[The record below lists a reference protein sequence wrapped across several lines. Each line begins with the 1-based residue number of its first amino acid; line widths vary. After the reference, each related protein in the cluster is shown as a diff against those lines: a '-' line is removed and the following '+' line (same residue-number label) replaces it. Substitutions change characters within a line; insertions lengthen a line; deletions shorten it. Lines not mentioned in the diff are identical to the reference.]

1 MLESRVV
8 DLSYGAPGP
17 ATEPSDS
24 GPPIGKPERPVH
36 TGERL
41 WLIAALALSLLL
53 GLRAMAP
60 GLAPGVMQDDA
71 RQHLFWMARFR
82 DPQSFPH
89 DPIADYYQA
98 LAPPGYSALYRVLS
112 LLVDPLQASKLLPH
126 LLGLIA
132 SLCTFLLVRRLY
144 PAPAAAFLA
153 AGLMSAYVW
162 RQDDLSSA
170 TSRAFVLP
178 LLGAQLWALAA
189 GRLRLAVGLIGLG
202 ALFNP
207 VSGALGLT
215 LLGLR
220 LVRLDGW
227 RPTLAREP
235 SAWLTFLAAGLL
247 VGAAMLPTYA
257 ASVRFGPTVSATQ
270 AREMP
275 EFGPNGRNAFFVDDP
290 YGYWLVG
297 HRSGLNLHST
307 DSLTGVPLLLEYLP
321 LAAALPA
328 LILLRRRLPAAAQLS
343 RRSVILVQLL
353 VASFALFFLAHALL
367 FRLYLPTRY
376 VKWSLPLVLSVAG
389 GLALGILI
397 ETIATRSSRRLLGPA
412 LALALGLCLAAY
424 PASYGAH
431 FPRDRHPAITAYLR
445 DQPKDVL
452 VAGAPLDVDSVP
464 AFAGR
469 PVVVSRDHALAFH
482 LGYYDELR
490 TRARDLIEAYYAESP
505 ADVADFAAV
514 YGVDLFLVNEA
525 AYRPTMIAQV
535 WSIRRA
541 TPAWEPFTSAVAQK
555 LQGSRRFALRD
566 LVDRCA
572 VMREGPTAVVP
583 AACVRDQA
591 RAISRV

>member
-1 MLESRVV
+1 MLETRVV
-8 DLSYGAPGP
+8 DLSHGAHGP
-17 ATEPSDS
+17 AAEPSDPARS
-24 GPPIGKPERPVH
+24 LAKLERPVH
-36 TGERL
+36 TGERR
-41 WLIAALALSLLL
+41 WLIAALGLSLLL

-82 DPQSFPH
+82 DPQSFPD

-98 LAPPGYSALYRVLS
+98 LAPPGYSALYRALS

-132 SLCTFLLVRRLY
+132 SLSTFLLVRRLY

-153 AGLMSAYVW
+153 AGLLSAYVW

-178 LLGAQLWALAA
+178 LLAAQLWALAA
-189 GRLRLAVGLIGLG
+189 GRMALGLGLIVLG

-220 LVRLDGW
+220 LVRLDGR

-235 SAWLTFLAAGLL
+235 SAWLTFLGAGLL
-247 VGAAMLPTYA
+247 VGVAMLSTYVA
-257 ASVRFGPTVSATQ
+257 GVRFGPTVSAAQ
-270 AREMP
+270 ARAMP

-290 YGYWLVG
+290 YRYWLVSE
-297 HRSGLNLHST
+297 RSGLDFRAT
-307 DSLTGVPLLLEYLP
+307 DALVGVPVLFEYLV
-321 LAAALPA
+321 LAVALPV

-343 RRSVILVQLL
+343 RRSIILVQLL
-353 VASFALFFLAHALL
+353 VASLALFFLAHALL
-367 FRLYLPTRY
+367 FQLYLPSRY
-376 VKWSLPLVLSVAG
+376 VKWSVPLVLAVAG
-389 GLALGILI
+389 GLTLGILI
-397 ETIATRSSRRLLGPA
+397 ESIAARSRRRLLAPG
-412 LALALGLCLAAY
+412 LALAFAACLVVY
-424 PASYGAH
+424 PGDYHAQ
-431 FPRDRHPAITAYLR
+431 FMRDRHPAITAYLR
-445 DQPKDVL
+445 DQPKDVV

-469 PVVVSRDHALAFH
+469 SVVVSRDHALAFH
-482 LGYYDELR
+482 LGYYEQMR
-490 TRARDLIEAYYAESP
+490 TRAHDLLEAYFAESP
-505 ADVADFAAV
+505 GEVADFAAA

-525 AYRPTMIAQV
+525 AFHPTMVARV
-535 WSIRRA
+535 WSIRRI
-541 TPAWEPFTSAVAQK
+541 TPEWEPFTSTVVQK

-583 AACVRDQA
+583 AACVHEEA